1 MRSRQSI
8 INVAAALA
16 IGLALLQP
24 PSGAAAEEEKT
35 TTQGSTPVP
44 DCGHR
49 CHIEV
54 ESFQW

>member
-1 MRSRQSI
+1 MRARQSI
-8 INVAAALA
+8 IDVAAALA

-24 PSGAAAEEEKT
+24 PSGAAAEEKK

>member
-1 MRSRQSI
+1 MRARQSI
-8 INVAAALA
+8 INIAAALA
-16 IGLALLQP
+16 IGMALLQP
-24 PSGAAAEEEKT
+24 PSGAAAEEKK